1 MQSLVWTYLWDDDN
15 EEKRHPRVRED
26 LSSYTYEAALRVFN
40 SVMMLAQSVMKEKA
54 SPVIFYIERL
64 EEGRENDEVTSIH
77 NKRQC
82 YHPTRL
88 NVPGSPRDRCSAVPY
103 RESDLS

>member
-1 MQSLVWTYLWDDDN
+1 MQSLVWTYLWDEDN
-15 EEKRHPRVRED
+15 EEKRHED

-64 EEGRENDEVTSIH
+64 GKGREKYEVASIH
-77 NKRQC
+77 NKRQR